1 MILLCLYTWIVG
13 KPARNLP
20 VYWLTYM
27 PTKRITT
34 RSIQAAAKPSFLWD
48 DKLKGFGCRI
58 AADGRVSWLVQKKIG
73 GREGKATRVVIG
85 HSPPMELAEART
97 AAEIAIGEVA
107 RGIDL
112 PTKKRL
118 LREAKCEALN
128 APTLCEAAELFLRRR
143 KDEYVKR
150 KRKAAGRYWSEL
162 EMRFTNEII
171 PALGQTTQIPEI
183 TKTALRKL
191 IEAKQDAQQHG
202 GARLLFAALRPF
214 FTWCVE
220 QELIERSPLDGI
232 SPPKPLESRDRVLT
246 SDEIKA
252 FWTATAT
259 ERLFGPFYRLLLLT
273 AQRREE
279 VGAMQWSEIDLDAST
294 WTIPK
299 ARTKNG
305 KAHLVHLSPQ
315 AVSILQTLPQS
326 DGFIFS
332 TTAETPISG
341 YAKAKARLDLRMQNV
356 PHWRVHDLRR
366 TAATGMQSLGVQPQV
381 VEKVL
386 NHSLEGILKV
396 YQQHDYLPE
405 RKAALHNWGLLVM
418 RTVGNF
424 SAENVITLQ
433 RLETRTQLSPS
444 ATSLH
449 GSEAGRKT

>member
-1 MILLCLYTWIVG
+1 
-13 KPARNLP
+13 
-20 VYWLTYM
+20 M
-27 PTKRITT
+27 PTTRITT
-34 RSIQAAAKPSFLWD
+34 RSINAAARPSFLWD

-58 AADGRVSWLVQKKIG
+58 ATDGRVSWLVQKKIG

-107 RGIDL
+107 KGIDL

-118 LREAKCEALN
+118 QREAKRETLN

-150 KRKAAGRYWSEL
+150 KRRAAGRYWSEL

-171 PALGQTTQIPEI
+171 PALGQTTQIREI
-183 TKTALRKL
+183 TKTELRKL

-232 SPPKPLESRDRVLT
+232 SPPRPLESRDRVLT
-246 SDEIKA
+246 ADEIKA

-259 ERLFGPFYRLLLLT
+259 ERLFGPFHRLLLLT

-279 VGAMQWSEIDLDAST
+279 VGAMQWSEIQGND
-294 WTIPK
+294 WTIPGK
-299 ARTKNG
+299 RTKNG
-305 KAHLVHLSPQ
+305 KTHVVHLSPH
-315 AVSILQTLPQS
+315 AMGILDALPRR
-326 DGFIFS
+326 GAYVFS
-332 TTAETPISG
+332 SNGASSISG
-341 YAKAKARLDLRMQNV
+341 YAKSKARLDRRMTEELAKDQMDL
-356 PHWRVHDLRR
+356 PPWRVHDLRR
-366 TAATGMQSLGVQPQV
+366 TAATGMQALGVQPQV

-386 NHSLEGILKV
+386 NHALEGILKV
-396 YQQHDYLPE
+396 YQQHDYLDE
-405 RKAALHNWGLLVM
+405 RKSALAAWGNYIATLIAPA
-418 RTVGNF
+418 NEH
-424 SAENVITLQ
+424 ANVV
-433 RLETRTQLSPS
+433 QL
-444 ATSLH
+444 AR
-449 GSEAGRKT
+449 GGRIKSHESIC